1 MLQEVY
7 IFHFFNENCISW
19 IYKNICLKS
28 CIDEEFRDGK
38 DNKNALIIFWWK
50 IGKSCIF
57 PSLNEQYKKRV
68 IRRGYVVWALQN
80 VAANALCC
88 FDATAIFAVTLK
100 TINFFP
106 LFEITKKENLH
117 VSFSPRD
124 LEVTTVLSEPPT
136 LFLMQM
142 Q

>member
-1 MLQEVY
+1 MHLSYFDEKLEKVAFSHLWMSNIRKESYGEVML
-7 IFHFFNENCISW
+7 
-19 IYKNICLKS
+19 
-28 CIDEEFRDGK
+28 
-38 DNKNALIIFWWK
+38 
-50 IGKSCIF
+50 
-57 PSLNEQYKKRV
+57 
-68 IRRGYVVWALQN
+68 WALQN